1 MFNGYCHGS
10 PVFSK
15 ARMGRTR
22 ENPYH
27 TYQRWSFPGLPPCQ
41 QTLPL
46 FSCFSLLHWTGADWE
61 ALLACSCNPVSSVQV
76 VWGWGNSHQSVLFF
90 SLHVVKEDGQEKKMS
105 GKCTLITPSLLRVE
119 TEETIVVDAQGHNS
133 AFEANILIQ
142 DFPQKKLSLASA
154 KVSLN
159 NNNGFLGSATVK
171 IPSDQLPKETRNNQ
185 FVYVSVSSGSC
196 TLEKVV
202 LLQYSSGYI
211 FIQTDKTIYTPGS
224 KVMYR
229 VFSMN
234 YKMNPITKPMVVEF
248 VNPDGIVVMREAFH
262 PASKSGILSETY
274 DLPKL
279 VSVGIWTVSAKY
291 EDTPQQN
298 YTTNFEVKEYVLPTI
313 EVILKPENSFY
324 YTSSET
330 FSVNIEAHYLF
341 GRPVEGHAFVLF
353 GVQKDGIRTGIPES
367 LARVQISEGEGRAEL
382 KGVHL
387 RKYLSAVEMLNYKL
401 YMTVSVV
408 TATGTDMVE
417 AQLEEIYIVSSPYRI
432 LFSKSPQYFKPGL
445 SYDLTVLVTNPDG
458 SPANRIPVVVH
469 PGNFRGETQADGTAR
484 LTLNPGEGTAAM
496 PISVKTDK
504 KGVQPQHQ
512 ATATM
517 SAKAYRPFYWF
528 KNYLH
533 ISVPG
538 SQLKLGD
545 TLTVNFYKNVSPD
558 VADQIRHFTY
568 LVMSRGRII
577 KVGRQERL
585 ANQPVV
591 AMSLKVTE
599 DYLPSFRIVA
609 YYMVTTILGRN
620 IVSDSVWV
628 DVVDTCM
635 GTLEVTGYKD
645 KDNAVQKLPATVQ
658 LKLTADHKAKVG
670 LVIVDKGVFL
680 LNKKY
685 KLTQSK
691 VWDSVEKS
699 DTGCTP
705 GSGANSAGVFYDA
718 GLALQT
724 SFSFTTD
731 QRIEPQC
738 KDRAPRKR
746 RSTVAVMEI
755 KTGKA
760 SEYKD
765 KAKKCC
771 LDGMQENLMG
781 HSCERRARYILDGKE
796 CVDAF
801 LDCCKYYEKRREDE
815 RRSKDEDTLA
825 RNEEDPDY
833 MLYSEIDIRSD
844 FPESWY
850 WKVEEMTGAADKDNI
865 STKILNVQL
874 KDSITTWEVL
884 AVSLSENKGLCVAPP
899 QEIKAM
905 MDFFIDLKLPSSVV
919 RNEQVEIRAVVHN
932 YNSNKIKVLVEF
944 GYNKEFCSLS
954 KPKKKFRAEVWV
966 GAESS
971 AVVPFV
977 IVPLELGQHDVEVTA
992 AVYKQFVSD
1001 GVRKKLNVVPEGML
1015 LSKTL
1020 NSVTLEPEVKGKGG
1034 VQEVEIKALTAL
1046 NIVPKSDIDIKVI
1059 LQGTPISQLVE
1070 SAIDGSNLHHLI
1082 QIPDGCGEQNMMR
1095 MTTNVITTRYL
1106 DATAQW
1112 QRVGVDRRATAIGN
1126 IKDGYQKEL
1135 AYRKPDGSFAAFQD
1149 RPSSTWL
1156 TAYVAKVFAMSYEYT
1171 QIDDNVLCDAIKWL
1185 LLERQ
1190 MPDGMFIERGP
1201 VIHMEMVGGNKE
1213 GAAEPDAALT
1223 AFVLIAMLE
1232 SREICT
1238 QQLSSLGDAINR
1250 ATNFL
1255 RGKYS
1260 QLRKSYSVAITSYAL
1275 ALAGKLQNTNTL
1287 LNAATDKSHW
1297 KEPDSLF
1304 ITLEATSYAL
1314 LTLLKMKQH
1323 DPTGAIVRW
1332 LNEQR
1337 YYGTSFDST
1346 QATIILYQALAQ
1358 YQTDVPNVSDL
1369 SMDVSVYLPE
1379 KKYAIDIRIDNENA
1393 LMPRSEETTKNQD
1406 FVVKAKGKGQ
1416 ALLTVVS
1423 VYHALTTEK
1432 QMECKNFD
1440 LSVTVNEEKYLKL
1453 PDGVVAAVSIEVC
1466 ARYLKYSDATM
1477 SIVDISMM
1485 TGFSPDTN
1493 SLNNLMKGVDKY
1505 ISKYEINKGANER
1518 GTLILYLDKIS
1529 HTEPEC
1535 VKFYAHQY
1543 FAVGL
1548 VQPASVTVY
1557 DYYTPEN
1564 RCTKFYHVKESSAL
1578 YGKICQGDVCRCAE
1592 ENCFL
1597 QQKID
1602 SKVTASDRM
1611 DMACAPGVDYG
1622 ENQEFMN
1629 HKPSNNII
1637 LAVFRDMIEYDRK
1650 RSLFC
1655 WRSFPHLYS
1664 VQVWDCRD
1672 P

>member
-1 MFNGYCHGS
+1 
-10 PVFSK
+10 
-15 ARMGRTR
+15 
-22 ENPYH
+22 
-27 TYQRWSFPGLPPCQ
+27 
-41 QTLPL
+41 
-46 FSCFSLLHWTGADWE
+46 
-61 ALLACSCNPVSSVQV
+61 
-76 VWGWGNSHQSVLFF
+76 
-90 SLHVVKEDGQEKKMS
+90 
-105 GKCTLITPSLLRVE
+105 TLITPSLLRVE

-159 NNNGFLGSATVK
+159 NNNGFLGSGTVK

-185 FVYVSVSSGSC
+185 FVYVIVRSGSC
-196 TLEKVV
+196 TLEKAVM
-202 LLQYSSGYI
+202 LQYSSGYI

-330 FSVNIEAHYLF
+330 FSVDIEAHYLF

-367 LARVQISEGEGRAEL
+367 LARVQRLSGDKVGKSLPHRAYVLHHICVSRTVGQISP
-382 KGVHL
+382 
-387 RKYLSAVEMLNYKL
+387 AVCTNCTSL
-401 YMTVSVV
+401 
-408 TATGTDMVE
+408 AGTDMVE

-731 QRIEPQC
+731 QRIVMQC
-738 KDRAPRKR
+738 SASFMQKS
-746 RSTVAVMEI
+746 RSCSTF
-755 KTGKA
+755 THNSLKA
-760 SEYKD
+760 HQEYKD

-1185 LLERQ
+1185 PLERQ

-1201 VIHMEMVGGNKE
+1201 VIHMEMVIPLE
-1213 GAAEPDAALT
+1213 RQMPDGM
-1223 AFVLIAMLE
+1223 FIERGPVIHME
-1232 SREICT
+1232 MVVCT
-1238 QQLSSLGDAINR
+1238 GRYPYRYITGMEMESLGDAINR

-1440 LSVTVNEEKYLKL
+1440 LSVTVNEEKYPVKL

-1611 DMACAPGVDYG
+1611 DMACAPGVDYVYNATVKEVQRKESFDNYVLTVGKVIKQGTDQVG
-1622 ENQEFMN
+1622 ENEERNFISHIKCRKALDLKVGRDYLIWGITGDLWKQPDGYSYIIGKDTWIEWW
-1629 HKPSNNII
+1629 PSE
-1637 LAVFRDMIEYDRK
+1637 RDCQRRENYDICDIFEDL
-1650 RSLFC
+1650 SENLLIAGC
-1655 WRSFPHLYS
+1655 SN
-1664 VQVWDCRD
+1664 
-1672 P
+1672 

>member
-1 MFNGYCHGS
+1 M
-10 PVFSK
+10 
-15 ARMGRTR
+15 
-22 ENPYH
+22 
-27 TYQRWSFPGLPPCQ
+27 
-41 QTLPL
+41 
-46 FSCFSLLHWTGADWE
+46 
-61 ALLACSCNPVSSVQV
+61 
-76 VWGWGNSHQSVLFF
+76 
-90 SLHVVKEDGQEKKMS
+90 
-105 GKCTLITPSLLRVE
+105 
-119 TEETIVVDAQGHNS
+119 
-133 AFEANILIQ
+133 
-142 DFPQKKLSLASA
+142 
-154 KVSLN
+154 
-159 NNNGFLGSATVK
+159 
-171 IPSDQLPKETRNNQ
+171 
-185 FVYVSVSSGSC
+185 
-196 TLEKVV
+196 
-202 LLQYSSGYI
+202 LQYSSGYI

-224 KVMYR
+224 KVMCW

-234 YKMNPITKPMVVEF
+234 YKMNPITKPMVIKF
-248 VNPDGIVVMREAFH
+248 VNPDGIIVMRETFR
-262 PASKSGILSETY
+262 PTSKSGIFSKTY
-274 DLPKL
+274 ALPKL
-279 VSVGIWTVSAKY
+279 VSPGIWTVLAKY
-291 EDTPQQN
+291 EDTPQQD

-330 FSVNIEAHYLF
+330 FSVDIEAHYLF

-353 GVQKDGIRTGIPES
+353 GVQKDGTRTGIPES
-367 LARVQISEGEGRAEL
+367 LARVQINEGEGRAEL

-387 RKYLSAVEMLNYKL
+387 QKYLNAAEMLNYKL
-401 YMTVSVV
+401 YMTVSVA

-445 SYDLTVLVTNPDG
+445 TYDLTVLVTNPDG
-458 SPANRIPVVVH
+458 SPANRIPVVVD

-484 LTLNPGEGTAAM
+484 LTLNPEAGKAAM

-504 KGVQPQHQ
+504 KGVQPRHQ

-517 SAKAYRPFYWF
+517 SAKAYSPAYSFN
-528 KNYLH
+528 NYLH

-538 SQLKLGD
+538 SELKLGG
-545 TLTVNFYKNVSPD
+545 TLAVYFYIKTDSPE
-558 VADQIRHFTY
+558 VAEQIRHFTY

-577 KVGRQERL
+577 KVGRQERSP
-585 ANQPVV
+585 NKPVV
-591 AMSLKVTE
+591 AMSLSVTE

-609 YYMVTTILGRN
+609 YYMVTTTKGGD

-645 KDNAVQKLPATVQ
+645 KDNAVQYPSASVQ
-658 LKLTADHKAKVG
+658 LKLTADHKANVG

-724 SFSFTTD
+724 SFSITTD

-738 KDRAPRKR
+738 KDWAPRKQ
-746 RSTVAVMEI
+746 RSFVAVMEI

-765 KAKKCC
+765 KAKQCC

-781 HSCERRARYILDGKE
+781 HSCERRTRYILDGKE

-815 RRSKDEDTLA
+815 RKSKDEDTLEIY
-825 RNEEDPDY
+825 EEDSGY
-833 MLYSEIDIRSD
+833 MMNNEIEIRSD

-850 WKVEEMTGAADKDNI
+850 WREEQMTGAADKDKI

-899 QEIKAM
+899 HEIKAM
-905 MDFFIDLKLPSSVV
+905 KDFSIDLKLPSSVV

-932 YNSNKIKVLVEF
+932 YNSHKIKVLVKF

-954 KPKKKFRAEVWV
+954 KPKQKFRQEVWV

-971 AVVPFV
+971 AVVPFI
-977 IVPLELGQHDVEVTA
+977 IVPLELGQHVVEVTA
-992 AVYKQFVSD
+992 VVYRQFVSD
-1001 GVRKKLNVVPEGML
+1001 GVRKTLNVVPEGVL

-1020 NSVTLEPEVKGKGG
+1020 NSVILEPEVKGRGG
-1034 VQEVEIKALTAL
+1034 VQEVTIKALSAP

-1070 SAIDGSNLHHLI
+1070 SAIDGSKLRHLI
-1082 QIPDGCGEQNMMR
+1082 QKPVGSGEQNMMR

-1112 QRVGVDRRATAIGN
+1112 QRVGVDRRETAIGN
-1126 IKDGYQKEL
+1126 IKDGYQREL
-1135 AYRKPDGSFAAFQD
+1135 AYRKPDGSFAAFQI

-1171 QIDDNVLCDAIKWL
+1171 EIDDYVLCGAIKWL
-1185 LLERQ
+1185 FNERQ
-1190 MPDGMFIERGP
+1190 MPDGMFVENGP
-1201 VIHMEMVGGNKE
+1201 VLQMEMGGGNKA

-1238 QQLSSLGDAINR
+1238 QRLSNLGDAINR

-1260 QLRKSYSVAITSYAL
+1260 QLRKPYSVAITSYAL
-1275 ALAGKLQNTNTL
+1275 ALAGKLQDTNTL

-1323 DPTGAIVRW
+1323 NPTSAIVRW

-1337 YYGTSFDST
+1337 YYGAVFDST

-1369 SMDVSVYLPE
+1369 NMDVSVFFPE
-1379 KKYAIDIRIDNENA
+1379 KKDPVSIHIDNKSA
-1393 LMPRSEETTKNQD
+1393 LRLRSEEITVNQD

-1440 LSVTVNEEKYLKL
+1440 LSVTVNEEKNLKL

-1466 ARYLKYSDATM
+1466 ARYLKKSDATM

-1543 FAVGL
+1543 FVVGL

-1564 RCTKFYHVKESSAL
+1564 RCTKFYHVNESSAL

-1602 SKVTASDRM
+1602 SEVTAKMRM
-1611 DMACAPGVDYG
+1611 DMACAPGVDYVYKATVKEVQPNEIFDNYVLTIGKVIKQGTDQVG
-1622 ENQEFMN
+1622 EDRERNFISHIKCRKALDLKVGRDYLIWGITGDLWEQ
-1629 HKPSNNII
+1629 PDGYSYII
-1637 LAVFRDMIEYDRK
+1637 GQDTWIEWWPNERDCQR
-1650 RSLFC
+1650 RACLC
-1655 WRSFPHLYS
+1655 LL
-1664 VQVWDCRD
+1664 D
-1672 P
+1672 PPTEKKLI

>member
-1 MFNGYCHGS
+1 
-10 PVFSK
+10 
-15 ARMGRTR
+15 MGCRT
-22 ENPYH
+22 
-27 TYQRWSFPGLPPCQ
+27 LC
-41 QTLPL
+41 L
-46 FSCFSLLHWTGADWE
+46 SLL
-61 ALLACSCNPVSSVQV
+61 LLVAGSYAQ
-76 VWGWGNSHQSVLFF
+76 Q
-90 SLHVVKEDGQEKKMS
+90 
-105 GKCTLITPSLLRVE
+105 CTLITPSLLRVE

-171 IPSDQLPKETRNNQ
+171 IPSDQLPKDTRNNQ
-185 FVYVSVSSGSC
+185 FVYVSVRSGSC
-196 TLEKVV
+196 KLEKVV

-291 EDTPQQN
+291 IN
-298 YTTNFEVKEYVLPTI
+298 
-313 EVILKPENSFY
+313 
-324 YTSSET
+324 
-330 FSVNIEAHYLF
+330 
-341 GRPVEGHAFVLF
+341 EG
-353 GVQKDGIRTGIPES
+353 K
-367 LARVQISEGEGRAEL
+367 GRAEL

-387 RKYLSAVEMLNYKL
+387 RKYLNAVEMLNYKL
-401 YMTVSVV
+401 YMTVSVA

-469 PGNFRGETQADGTAR
+469 PGNFRGETQADGTIR
-484 LTLNPGEGTAAM
+484 LKLNTIEGMAAM

-504 KGVQPQHQ
+504 EGVQPRHQ

-517 SAKAYRPFYWF
+517 SAKAYSPAYSFN
-528 KNYLH
+528 NYLH
-533 ISVPG
+533 IGVPG
-538 SQLKLGD
+538 LELKLGGSLIV
-545 TLTVNFYKNVSPD
+545 TFYIKTDSPE
-558 VADQIRHFTY
+558 VAEQIRHFTY

-591 AMSLKVTE
+591 AMSLFITE

-609 YYMVTTILGRN
+609 YYMVTTTEGGD

-635 GTLEVTGYKD
+635 GTLEVTGDKD
-645 KDNAVQKLPATVQ
+645 KDNAVQKLPASVQ

-691 VWDSVEKS
+691 VWNSVEKS

-724 SFSFTTD
+724 SFSITTD

-738 KDRAPRKR
+738 KDRVPRRR
-746 RSTVAVMEI
+746 RSTVALMEI
-755 KTGKA
+755 KNGKA

-781 HSCERRARYILDGKE
+781 HSCERRTRYILDGKE

-815 RRSKDEDTLA
+815 RKSKDEDTLE
-825 RNEEDPDY
+825 RSEEDSDY

-850 WKVEEMTGAADKDNI
+850 WREEEMTGAADKDNI
-865 STKILNVQL
+865 STKILNVNL

-884 AVSLSENKGLCVAPP
+884 AVSLSETKGLCVAPP
-899 QEIKAM
+899 YEIKAM
-905 MDFFIDLKLPSSVV
+905 MDFFIDLKLPYSVV

-932 YNSNKIKVLVEF
+932 YNSHRIKVLVEF

-954 KPKKKFRAEVWV
+954 KPKKKFRQEVWV

-971 AVVPFV
+971 VVVPFV

-1001 GVRKKLNVVPEGML
+1001 GVRKTLNVVPEGVL

-1020 NSVTLEPEVKGKGG
+1020 HSVTLEPEVKGKGG
-1034 VQEVEIKALTAL
+1034 VQEVKIKALSAP

-1082 QIPDGCGEQNMMR
+1082 QIPEGCGEQIMMR

-1112 QRVGVDRRATAIGN
+1112 QRVGVDRRETAIGN
-1126 IKDGYQKEL
+1126 IKDGYQQEL
-1135 AYRKPDGSFAAFQD
+1135 AFRKPDGSFAAFEES
-1149 RPSSTWL
+1149 PSSTWL
-1156 TAYVAKVFAMSYEYT
+1156 TAYVAKVFAMSKEYT
-1171 QIDDNVLCDAIKWL
+1171 EIDDNVLCGAIKWL
-1185 LLERQ
+1185 QLEGQ
-1190 MPDGMFIERGP
+1190 MPDGMFVENGP
-1201 VIHMEMVGGNKE
+1201 VIHMEMVGGNIE

-1232 SREICT
+1232 SRELCT
-1238 QQLSSLGDAINR
+1238 QQLTSLGDSINR
-1250 ATNFL
+1250 AINFL

-1260 QLRKSYSVAITSYAL
+1260 QLRKPYSVAITSYAL
-1275 ALAGKLQNTNTL
+1275 ALAGELQDTNTL
-1287 LNAATDKSHW
+1287 MNAATDKTHW
-1297 KEPDSLF
+1297 DEPDSLF

-1337 YYGTSFDST
+1337 YYGEAFDST

-1379 KKYAIDIRIDNENA
+1379 KKNPIDIRIDNENA
-1393 LMPRSEETTKNQD
+1393 LMPRSEETTINQD

-1440 LSVTVNEEKYLKL
+1440 LSVTVNEEKNLKL

-1466 ARYLKYSDATM
+1466 ARFVQEHLSNSFFLTIEFYSETDYRHSFHSEHQRRDHMVQNIYQTFCDITCALMDLAIALHSLKL
-1477 SIVDISMM
+1477 SICPSEEVVRDRRRCNRRY
-1485 TGFSPDTN
+1485 TVT
-1493 SLNNLMKGVDKY
+1493 
-1505 ISKYEINKGANER
+1505 R
-1518 GTLILYLDKIS
+1518 
-1529 HTEPEC
+1529 
-1535 VKFYAHQY
+1535 
-1543 FAVGL
+1543 AVGTSL
-1548 VQPASVTVY
+1548 PKVNNMKKSQLSGTTIAGT
-1557 DYYTPEN
+1557 N
-1564 RCTKFYHVKESSAL
+1564 K
-1578 YGKICQGDVCRCAE
+1578 
-1592 ENCFL
+1592 NCFL
-1597 QQKID
+1597 QQQIEG
-1602 SKVTASDRM
+1602 TASDRM
-1611 DMACAPGVDYG
+1611 YTACAPGVGYGTDQVGEDEERNFISHIKCRKALDLKVGRDYLIWG
-1622 ENQEFMN
+1622 ITGDLWKQPDGYSYIIGQDTWIEWWPNERDCQRRENQD
-1629 HKPSNNII
+1629 IW
-1637 LAVFRDMIEYDRK
+1637 L
-1650 RSLFC
+1650 LFGC
-1655 WRSFPHLYS
+1655 YGW
-1664 VQVWDCRD
+1664 
-1672 P
+1672 

>member
-1 MFNGYCHGS
+1 
-10 PVFSK
+10 
-15 ARMGRTR
+15 MGCRT
-22 ENPYH
+22 
-27 TYQRWSFPGLPPCQ
+27 LC
-41 QTLPL
+41 L
-46 FSCFSLLHWTGADWE
+46 SLL
-61 ALLACSCNPVSSVQV
+61 LLVAGSYAQ
-76 VWGWGNSHQSVLFF
+76 Q
-90 SLHVVKEDGQEKKMS
+90 
-105 GKCTLITPSLLRVE
+105 CTLITPSLLRVE

-159 NNNGFLGSATVK
+159 NNNGFLGSGTVK

-185 FVYVSVSSGSC
+185 FVYVIVRSGSC
-196 TLEKVV
+196 TLEKAVM
-202 LLQYSSGYI
+202 LQYSSGYI

-1201 VIHMEMVGGNKE
+1201 VIHMEMV
-1213 GAAEPDAALT
+1213 
-1223 AFVLIAMLE
+1223 
-1232 SREICT
+1232 
-1238 QQLSSLGDAINR
+1238 SLGDAINR

-1611 DMACAPGVDYG
+1611 DMACAPGVDYVYNATVKEVQRKESFDNYVLTVGKVIKQGTDQVG
-1622 ENQEFMN
+1622 ENEERNFISHIKCRKALDLKVGRDYLIWGITGDLWKQPDGYSYIIGKDTWIEWW
-1629 HKPSNNII
+1629 PSE
-1637 LAVFRDMIEYDRK
+1637 RDCQRRENYDICDIFEDL
-1650 RSLFC
+1650 SENLLIAGC
-1655 WRSFPHLYS
+1655 SN
-1664 VQVWDCRD
+1664 
-1672 P
+1672 

>member
-1 MFNGYCHGS
+1 
-10 PVFSK
+10 
-15 ARMGRTR
+15 MGCRT
-22 ENPYH
+22 
-27 TYQRWSFPGLPPCQ
+27 LC
-41 QTLPL
+41 L
-46 FSCFSLLHWTGADWE
+46 SLL
-61 ALLACSCNPVSSVQV
+61 LLVAGSYAQ
-76 VWGWGNSHQSVLFF
+76 Q
-90 SLHVVKEDGQEKKMS
+90 
-105 GKCTLITPSLLRVE
+105 CTLITPSLLRVE

-196 TLEKVV
+196 TLEKAVM
-202 LLQYSSGYI
+202 LQYSSGYI

-248 VNPDGIVVMREAFH
+248 LNPDGIVVMRETFR
-262 PASKSGILSETY
+262 PTSKSGISSETY

-291 EDTPQQN
+291 EDTPQQD

-313 EVILKPENSFY
+313 EVTLKPENTFY
-324 YTSSET
+324 YIPSEK
-330 FSVNIEAHYLF
+330 FSVDIEAHYLF

-353 GVQKDGIRTGIPES
+353 GVQKDGTRTGIPES
-367 LARVQISEGEGRAEL
+367 LARVQINKGKGRAEL

-387 RKYLSAVEMLNYKL
+387 RKYLNAVEMLNYKL
-401 YMTVSVV
+401 YMTVSVA

-458 SPANRIPVVVH
+458 SPANQIPVVVH
-469 PGNFRGETQADGTAR
+469 PGNIRGETQADGTAR
-484 LTLNPGEGTAAM
+484 LKLNTQEGMAAM
-496 PISVKTDK
+496 NISVKTDK

-517 SAKAYRPFYWF
+517 SAKAYRPSYSFN
-528 KNYLH
+528 NYLH

-538 SQLKLGD
+538 SELKLGG
-545 TLTVNFYKNVSPD
+545 TLIVTFYIKTDSPD
-558 VADQIRHFTY
+558 VAEQTRHFTY

-577 KVGRQERL
+577 KVGRRERSP
-585 ANQPVV
+585 NQPVV
-591 AMSLKVTE
+591 AMSLNITE

-609 YYMVTTILGRN
+609 YYMVTTTKGRD

-645 KDNAVQKLPATVQ
+645 KDNEVQKLPASVQ
-658 LKLTADHKAKVG
+658 LKLRADHKANVG

-705 GSGANSAGVFYDA
+705 GSGANSEGVFYDA

-724 SFSFTTD
+724 SFSVTTD

-746 RSTVAVMEI
+746 RSTVALMEI
-755 KTGKA
+755 KNRKA

-765 KAKKCC
+765 KAKQCC

-781 HSCERRARYILDGKE
+781 HSCERRTRYILDGKE

-815 RRSKDEDTLA
+815 RKSKDEDTLA
-825 RNEEDPDY
+825 RSDEDSDY
-833 MLYSEIDIRSD
+833 ILESEIDVRSE
-844 FPESWY
+844 FPESWR
-850 WKVEEMTGAADKDNI
+850 WDVVEMRENPDKQNI
-865 STKILNVQL
+865 STKIINLNL

-899 QEIKAM
+899 HEIKAM
-905 MDFFIDLKLPSSVV
+905 KDFFIDLKLPYSVV

-932 YNSNKIKVLVEF
+932 YNSNRIKARVEF
-944 GYNKEFCSLS
+944 SYNPEFCSLS
-954 KPKKKFRAEVWV
+954 TAKKKFRQEVWV

-977 IVPLELGQHDVEVTA
+977 IVPLTIGQHDVEVKA
-992 AVYKQFVSD
+992 SVYKHFFSD
-1001 GVRKKLNVVPEGML
+1001 GVRKTLKVVPEGVL
-1015 LSKTL
+1015 LTKTL
-1020 NSVTLEPEVKGKGG
+1020 SSVTLEPEVKGKDG
-1034 VQEVEIKALTAL
+1034 VQEVNIGALTAEH
-1046 NIVPKSDIDIKVI
+1046 IVPRSDVDIKVI
-1059 LQGTPISQLVE
+1059 LQGSPISQLVE
-1070 SAIDGSNLHHLI
+1070 SAIDGINLHPLI
-1082 QIPDGCGEQNMMR
+1082 QIPTGCGEQNMMR

-1112 QRVGVDRRATAIGN
+1112 QRVGMDRRVAAIRN
-1126 IKDGYQKEL
+1126 IAKGYQEEL
-1135 AYRKPDGSFAAFQD
+1135 VYRKPDGTFAAFKD

-1171 QIDDNVLCDAIKWL
+1171 QIEDNVLCGAIKWL
-1185 LLERQ
+1185 EKKMQ
-1190 MPDGMFIERGP
+1190 NGMFIESGP
-1201 VIHMEMVGGNKE
+1201 VIHMEMVGGNKA

-1232 SREICT
+1232 SRELCT
-1238 QQLSSLGDAINR
+1238 QQLTSLGDSINR
-1250 ATNFL
+1250 ATDFL

-1260 QLRKSYSVAITSYAL
+1260 QLRKPYSIAITSYAL
-1275 ALAGKLQNTNTL
+1275 ALAGELQDTNTL
-1287 LNAATDKSHW
+1287 MNAATDKTHW
-1297 KEPDSLF
+1297 NEPDSLF
-1304 ITLEATSYAL
+1304 ISLEATSYAL

-1332 LNEQR
+1332 LNEKR
-1337 YYGTSFDST
+1337 YYGAVFNST
-1346 QATIILYQALAQ
+1346 QATIIMFQALAQ
-1358 YQTDVPNVSDL
+1358 YQIDVPRIDDL
-1369 SMDVSVYLPE
+1369 DLDVSLYLPE
-1379 KKYAIDIRIDNENA
+1379 KQDPINVRIDLENA
-1393 LMPRSEETTKNQD
+1393 ILARSTETKINKD

-1423 VYHALTTEK
+1423 VFHSLETEK
-1432 QMECKNFD
+1432 QMECNNFN
-1440 LSVTVNEEKYLKL
+1440 LSVKVEEEKNMKL
-1453 PDGVVAAVSIEVC
+1453 PDGVVAIVSVEVC
-1466 ARYLKYSDATM
+1466 ARYLKDSDATM
-1477 SIVDISMM
+1477 SIMDISMM
-1485 TGFSPDTN
+1485 TGFSPDTDSVN
-1493 SLNNLMKGVDKY
+1493 KLMKGADKY
-1505 ISKYEINKGANER
+1505 ISKYEINKGATER
-1518 GTLILYLDKIS
+1518 GTIILYLDKIS

-1543 FAVGL
+1543 FVVGL

-1564 RCTKFYHVKESSAL
+1564 RCTKFYHTEESSAL
-1578 YGKICQGDVCRCAE
+1578 FGKLCQGDVCRCAE

-1597 QQKID
+1597 QKQIKD
-1602 SKVTASDRM
+1602 EVTARERM
-1611 DMACAPGVDYG
+1611 DMGCAPGVDYVYKASVKEVQYRESYDNYVLTVISVIKAG
-1622 ENQEFMN
+1622 TDQVGADEERNFISHIKCRKALDLKVGKDYLIWGITGDLWKQPDGYSYIIGKDTWIEWWPNERDCQRRENYD
-1629 HKPSNNII
+1629 ICD
-1637 LAVFRDMIEYDRK
+1637 VFEDLSDNLLIAG
-1650 RSLFC
+1650 C
-1655 WRSFPHLYS
+1655 PN
-1664 VQVWDCRD
+1664 
-1672 P
+1672 